1 MQHLNELSMKGFLFT
16 TSICFL
22 SLTSYS
28 QTYAGIK
35 EDTATV
41 NMLLSKGKELAGT
54 VPDQSIRYTQQ
65 AKALAERLQYPKG
78 IGYAL
83 KNMGLIYFYQ
93 SKYFETIQYWSQAM
107 EVFKSINDLV
117 GVSNMLSNIGVIYHT
132 QGDYEKA
139 LANHLASLKAAEESG
154 DGMRIVT
161 ALQNIGT
168 CYALKKETY
177 DKALHYYLKALDLGK
192 RVKEYTDLAATA
204 ANIGEVYYNKGDHTR
219 ALYFYELA
227 ISAYKNNEEEKYL
240 PFVYNAIGK
249 VYKDKGQFTEA
260 LRYHNRAYR
269 AAQTVKDSRKKH
281 MAQSLLGMAN
291 TYQAKG
297 DLITALD
304 YYKRSEALSREIN
317 SLDELKDIYYGFSTS
332 YAGIKS
338 YDQAFKYQSL
348 YSNVKDTLYN
358 IATDRKLANM
368 EFDFNLQ
375 KKEGEIS
382 LLTKDKALKEVELK
396 RQKQA
401 KYGFMVGLALLGAI
415 AVIIFRNYRAK
426 VKINKVLD
434 HQKDQIESL
443 LLNILPAEVAKE
455 LQDTGAATPRHYNH
469 VSVLFSDFKG
479 FTSLADKMSPQ
490 ELVEELNACFMAFDN
505 IIERHK
511 LEKIKTIGDAYMCA
525 GGIPTIDKDHPFRM
539 VKAGMEIQ
547 DYILKNNLRRKAKG
561 LAPWDIRIGIHVGP
575 VVAGVVG
582 RKKYA
587 YDIWGSTVNIAS
599 RMESNGA
606 PGQINIS
613 SAMYDIIKD
622 KYICS
627 HRGKIHAKNVGDID
641 MYFLEHEIRIPVKE
655 FQPDQILQ

>member
-1 MQHLNELSMKGFLFT
+1 
-16 TSICFL
+16 
-22 SLTSYS
+22 
-28 QTYAGIK
+28 
-35 EDTATV
+35 
-41 NMLLSKGKELAGT
+41 
-54 VPDQSIRYTQQ
+54 
-65 AKALAERLQYPKG
+65 
-78 IGYAL
+78 
-83 KNMGLIYFYQ
+83 
-93 SKYFETIQYWSQAM
+93 
-107 EVFKSINDLV
+107 
-117 GVSNMLSNIGVIYHT
+117 
-132 QGDYEKA
+132 
-139 LANHLASLKAAEESG
+139 
-154 DGMRIVT
+154 
-161 ALQNIGT
+161 
-168 CYALKKETY
+168 
-177 DKALHYYLKALDLGK
+177 
-192 RVKEYTDLAATA
+192 
-204 ANIGEVYYNKGDHTR
+204 
-219 ALYFYELA
+219 
-227 ISAYKNNEEEKYL
+227 
-240 PFVYNAIGK
+240 
-249 VYKDKGQFTEA
+249 
-260 LRYHNRAYR
+260 
-269 AAQTVKDSRKKH
+269 
-281 MAQSLLGMAN
+281 
-291 TYQAKG
+291 
-297 DLITALD
+297 
-304 YYKRSEALSREIN
+304 
-317 SLDELKDIYYGFSTS
+317 
-332 YAGIKS
+332 
-338 YDQAFKYQSL
+338 
-348 YSNVKDTLYN
+348 
-358 IATDRKLANM
+358 
-368 EFDFNLQ
+368 
-375 KKEGEIS
+375 
-382 LLTKDKALKEVELK
+382 
-396 RQKQA
+396 
-401 KYGFMVGLALLGAI
+401 MVGLALLGAI